1 MFSKILLSHHY
12 CLTIG
17 QDDLLFLV
25 LNVTHTDFMGLYIIA
40 FLKLKHTSNIHM
52 IDHDILYIYI
62 YKGLYL
68 FTISPQNLTL
78 S

>member
-25 LNVTHTDFMGLYIIA
+25 LNVTHADFMGLYIIA

-52 IDHDILYIYI
+52 IDHDIYIYI
-62 YKGLYL
+62 KAYIYSQSVHK
-68 FTISPQNLTL
+68 T
-78 S
+78 